1 MSRPSPIDPF
11 IEKQGVLLLDGGL
24 ATELEKQGFVLDTR
38 LWSARLLLTYPEA
51 IRTVH
56 RSYLDAGAD
65 CITTASYQAS
75 MAGFLAYGL
84 SKREATSLLLKAVA
98 LAREACDEYIEG
110 LKTGSA
116 APLRPLV
123 AASIGPYGAYLAD
136 GAEYRGD
143 YGVSKH
149 ELRAFHEPRW
159 EILASSPVDLLACE
173 TIPSFQEAEVLLALL
188 QQTPDRFAWMSF
200 SCRDGAHISDGTPI
214 TECAALFDACEQVV
228 AVGANCTAPR
238 YMASLIEQV
247 RAGAPG
253 KPVVVYPNSGEVY
266 DAETKTWAG
275 TADPLSCSLD
285 ARDWFRRGARMI
297 GGCCRMGP
305 QHIEAMRDALLNQR
319 P

>member
-1 MSRPSPIDPF
+1 MTRRSPIDPF

-24 ATELEKQGFVLDTR
+24 ATELEKQGFVLDTA
-38 LWSARLLLTYPEA
+38 LWSAHFLVSDPDA
-51 IRTVH
+51 IRTVD
-56 RSYLDAGAD
+56 RCYLDAGAD

-75 MAGFLAYGL
+75 MAGFVAVVL
-84 SKREATSLLLKAVA
+84 SKREAGSLLRKAVA

-110 LKTGSA
+110 IKTGT
-116 APLRPLV
+116 PLRPLV

-143 YGVSKH
+143 YGVSKQ

-159 EILASSPVDLLACE
+159 EILASSPADLLACE

-188 QQTPDRFAWMSF
+188 QQTPDLFAWMSF

-228 AVGANCTAPR
+228 SVGVNCTAPR

-266 DAETKTWAG
+266 DAQTKTWAG
-275 TADPLSCSLD
+275 TADPLSCGLD
-285 ARDWFRRGARMI
+285 AQDWFRRGARLI

-305 QHIEAMRDALLNQR
+305 RHIKAMRDALLNQR